1 MEKKEILL
9 PSKRYFK
16 AEEQDLNL
24 SIKLENDE
32 TLLREGDKDIVLNLA
47 DLFNEER
54 NKSVNYKIY
63 GKIKMIFRNLYSGFT
78 DYNPLLKNLYLAGD
92 GTGSNIGFIPYNE
105 FAFLRNDVYRELSI
119 PNRGNIILPPIVTG
133 DTNNR
138 FIDHTITTSIEA
150 PYKNWNLYLSY
161 VFSGQTN
168 FPMTYTLSGS
178 TGNTCDS
185 KFNFCFNS
193 GDGIPFRV
201 ESNGNYY
208 KLTSPV
214 EHGITQGEYIILSGG
229 TLTSHFWVSGT
240 TYGKN
245 NIVHYSNKIY
255 TSKINGNTNNTPTL
269 TGDTNWN
276 LVTNWKST
284 ETYEVDNLVF
294 YSGTTYKSLV
304 NSNLN
309 NQPPLTGTTS
319 YWVSTSNKQ
328 YYNLPITSDTE
339 KYRIFYID
347 NVGDENYNSEKY
359 VINIPKGE
367 ISFGTTLSSV
377 VLGRRCKDSNNISGT
392 TSTYYVHKHKTLTTI
407 DDYILDKVGFES
419 SIFEDERKILFENP
433 LQENDV
439 LVERNRQESLL
450 FDFKKTFTLSGL
462 TNNLNYT
469 PTEVYVTMIFRN
481 ENGFFD
487 YPPKVGYKFNFH
499 DSWIDNQFTGNTET
513 GITKSSLTV
522 NSGVTGFTKGNVLQ
536 KDTILTGAFVEY
548 NRGEIKERIISETYH
563 KFSHLKNVG
572 GVKIFDHGQD
582 GSLNT
587 TGFTYYSGVTT
598 GNTVGYYYQPH
609 YRVKLR
615 ELSPYVENSKLDA
628 KQPNTLINLPEN
640 AFYDQN
646 EKLWKWRDVYD
657 HGFLDQDG
665 NGTNFPFMNNMHY
678 VTKHINFY
686 LRNEKSYTNKN
697 DGLIGFNNYKNKTN
711 C

>member
-16 AEEQDLNL
+16 ADDQDLNL
-24 SIKLENDE
+24 SVKLENDE

-63 GKIKMIFRNLYSGFT
+63 GKIKMVFRNMYNGYT
-78 DYNPLLKNLYLAGD
+78 DYVPLLKNLYLCGD
-92 GTGSNIGFIPYNE
+92 GTGDKLGFVPYNE
-105 FAFLRNDVYRELSI
+105 FAFLRNDVLREVST
-119 PNRGNIILPPIVTG
+119 PSRGSVITAPTVNVL
-133 DTNNR
+133 DNNR
-138 FIDHTITTSIEA
+138 YTGHTSTTSMEA
-150 PYKNWNLYLSY
+150 PYKNWNLYLTY
-161 VFSGQTN
+161 VYGQDTGFTMN
-168 FPMTYTLSGS
+168 YTLSDG
-178 TGNTCDS
+178 TNY
-185 KFNFCFNS
+185 NFVA

-201 ESNGNYY
+201 TTGDTYVT
-208 KLTSPV
+208 LTSPV
-214 EHGITQGEYIILSGG
+214 EHGISQGEYIILSGG
-229 TLTSHFWVSGT
+229 T
-240 TYGKN
+240 
-245 NIVHYSNKIY
+245 Y
-255 TSKINGNTNNTPTL
+255 TS
-269 TGDTNWN
+269 
-276 LVTNWKST
+276 
-284 ETYEVDNLVF
+284 
-294 YSGTTYKSLV
+294 YSGTT
-304 NSNLN
+304 
-309 NQPPLTGTTS
+309 TGKTYYTIPVTSTTEQFR
-319 YWVSTSNKQ
+319 T
-328 YYNLPITSDTE
+328 
-339 KYRIFYID
+339 FYVD

-359 VINIPKGE
+359 VINILRSE
-367 ISFGTTLSSV
+367 FTSGTTLSSV
-377 VLGRRCKDSNNISGT
+377 VLGRRCKDINNISGT

-419 SIFEDERKILFENP
+419 SIFEDERKILFENA
-433 LQENDV
+433 LGEDDV

-469 PTEVYVTMIFRN
+469 PTDVYITMIFRN

-487 YPPKVGYKFNFH
+487 YPPKIGYKFNFH

-522 NSGVTGFTKGNVLQ
+522 NSGVTGFTKGNTLQ
-536 KDTILTGAFVEY
+536 KGSVLTGAFVEY

-572 GVKIFDHGQD
+572 GVKIFDHSQD
-582 GSLNT
+582 LNSFYSLA
-587 TGFTYYSGVTT
+587 GT

-615 ELSPYVENSKLDA
+615 ELSPYIENSKLDA

-640 AFYDQN
+640 AIYDEN
-646 EKLWKWRDVYD
+646 EKLWKWRDLYD

-678 VTKHINFY
+678 VLKHINFY

>member
-63 GKIKMIFRNLYSGFT
+63 GKIKMIFRNMYSGFT
-78 DYNPLLKNLYLAGD
+78 EYNPLLKNLYLAGD
-92 GTGSNIGFIPYNE
+92 GTGGDIGFIPYNE
-105 FAFLRNDVYRELSI
+105 FAFLRNDVLRETSTPASGSVI
-119 PNRGNIILPPIVTG
+119 SAPTVSILP
-133 DTNNR
+133 NNR
-138 FIDHTITTSIEA
+138 YTGHTSTTSMEA
-150 PYKNWNLYLSY
+150 PYKNWNLYLTY
-161 VFSGQTN
+161 VYGQDTGFTMN
-168 FPMTYTLSGS
+168 YTLSGG
-178 TGNTCDS
+178 TNYNFVAGN
-185 KFNFCFNS
+185 
-193 GDGIPFRV
+193 GIPFRV

-214 EHGITQGEYIILSGG
+214 EHGMSQGEYVILSGG
-229 TLTSHFWVSGT
+229 T
-240 TYGKN
+240 
-245 NIVHYSNKIY
+245 Y
-255 TSKINGNTNNTPTL
+255 TSFSGVT
-269 TGDTNWN
+269 TGKT
-276 LVTNWKST
+276 
-284 ETYEVDNLVF
+284 F
-294 YSGTTYKSLV
+294 YTI
-304 NSNLN
+304 
-309 NQPPLTGTTS
+309 
-319 YWVSTSNKQ
+319 
-328 YYNLPITSDTE
+328 PITSTTE
-339 KYRIFYID
+339 QFRTFYID
-347 NVGDENYNSEKY
+347 SVGDENYNSEKY
-359 VINIPKGE
+359 VINILKGE
-367 ISFGTTLSSV
+367 IALGTVLSSV
-377 VLGRRCKDSNNISGT
+377 VLGRRCKDINNISGT

-487 YPPKVGYKFNFH
+487 YPPKIGYKFNFH

>member
-16 AEEQDLNL
+16 ADEQDLNL

-32 TLLREGDKDIVLNLA
+32 TLLREGDKDIVLNLS
-47 DLFNEER
+47 DLFSEER
-54 NKSVNYKIY
+54 NKSINYKIY
-63 GKIKMIFRNLYSGFT
+63 GKIKMIFRNMYNGYS
-78 DYNPLLKNLYLAGD
+78 DYNPLLKNLYLCGD
-92 GTGSNIGFIPYNE
+92 GTGDKLGFVPYNE
-105 FAFLRNDVYRELSI
+105 FAFLRNDVLREVSTPSAGSVISAPTVSVLS
-119 PNRGNIILPPIVTG
+119 
-133 DTNNR
+133 NNR
-138 FIDHTITTSIEA
+138 YTGHTSTTSIEA
-150 PYKNWNLYLSY
+150 PYKNWNLYLTY
-161 VFSGQTN
+161 VYGQDTGFTMN
-168 FPMTYTLSGS
+168 YTLSGG
-178 TGNTCDS
+178 TNY
-185 KFNFCFNS
+185 NFVA

-201 ESNGNYY
+201 TTGDTYVT
-208 KLTSPV
+208 LTSPV
-214 EHGITQGEYIILSGG
+214 EHGISQGEYIILSGG
-229 TLTSHFWVSGT
+229 T
-240 TYGKN
+240 
-245 NIVHYSNKIY
+245 Y
-255 TSKINGNTNNTPTL
+255 TS
-269 TGDTNWN
+269 
-276 LVTNWKST
+276 
-284 ETYEVDNLVF
+284 
-294 YSGTTYKSLV
+294 YSGTT
-304 NSNLN
+304 
-309 NQPPLTGTTS
+309 TGKTYYTIPVTPTTEQFR
-319 YWVSTSNKQ
+319 T
-328 YYNLPITSDTE
+328 
-339 KYRIFYID
+339 FYID
-347 NVGDENYNSEKY
+347 SVGDENYNSEKY
-359 VINIPKGE
+359 VINILKSE
-367 ISFGTTLSSV
+367 FTSGTTLSSV
-377 VLGRRCKDSNNISGT
+377 VLGRRCKDINNISGT

-419 SIFEDERKILFENP
+419 SIFEDERKILFENA
-433 LQENDV
+433 LGEDDV

-469 PTEVYVTMIFRN
+469 PTEVYITMIFRN

-499 DSWIDNQFTGNTET
+499 DSWIDRQFTGNTET

-522 NSGVTGFTKGNVLQ
+522 NSGVTGFTKGNALQ

-572 GVKIFDHGQD
+572 GVKIFDHNQD
-582 GSLNT
+582 QDSFYLLA
-587 TGFTYYSGVTT
+587 TT

-640 AFYDQN
+640 AFYDEN
-646 EKLWKWRDVYD
+646 EKLWKWRDLYD

-678 VTKHINFY
+678 VIKNINFY

-697 DGLIGFNNYKNKTN
+697 DGLIGFKNYKNKTN

>member
-9 PSKRYFK
+9 PTKRYFK

-24 SIKLENDE
+24 SVKLENDE
-32 TLLREGDKDIVLNLA
+32 TLLRQGDKDIVLNLA

-54 NKSVNYKIY
+54 NKSINYKIY
-63 GKIKMIFRNLYSGFT
+63 GKIKMVFRNMYSGYTQYQPLLRNLYLS
-78 DYNPLLKNLYLAGD
+78 GD
-92 GTGSNIGFIPYNE
+92 GTGSDIGFVPYNE
-105 FAFLRNDVYRELSI
+105 FAFLRNDVIREKTI
-119 PNRGNIILPPIVTG
+119 PTTGSTLGYPSVVPNITLDTG
-133 DTNNR
+133 TPVGR
-138 FIDHTITTSIEA
+138 YTGHTTMSSLDA
-150 PYKNWNLYLSY
+150 PYKNWNLYLTY
-161 VFSGQTN
+161 VYGQDTGFTMN
-168 FPMTYTLSGS
+168 YTLSGDTNGDKTYS
-178 TGNTCDS
+178 FKS
-185 KFNFCFNS
+185 K
-193 GDGIPFRV
+193 DGIPFRV

-214 EHGITQGEYIILSGG
+214 EHGISQGEYIILSGG

-245 NIVHYSNKIY
+245 NIVHYSDKIY

-359 VINIPKGE
+359 VINILKGE

-377 VLGRRCKDSNNISGT
+377 VLGRRCTNINDITGS

-419 SIFEDERKILFENP
+419 SIWEEERKILFENT

-439 LVERNRQESLL
+439 LVERNRQEALL
-450 FDFKKTFTLSGL
+450 FDFKNTFSLSGI
-462 TNNLNYT
+462 TNNLGYT
-469 PTEVYVTMIFRN
+469 PTEVYVTTIFKN
-481 ENGFFD
+481 SNGLFD
-487 YPPKVGYKFNFH
+487 YPPKVGFKFNFH
-499 DSWIDNQFTGNTET
+499 DSWMDNQFTGNTET
-513 GITKSSLTV
+513 SITKSGFTSNYGT
-522 NSGVTGFTKGNVLQ
+522 TGFTSGNKLDKGTV
-536 KDTILTGAFVEY
+536 LTGAFVEY
-548 NRGEIKERIISETYH
+548 NRKELKERIISETFH
-563 KFSHLKNVG
+563 KFSHLKTVG
-572 GVKIFDHGQD
+572 GVQIFNHNQD
-582 GSLNT
+582 QSS
-587 TGFTYYSGVTT
+587 FYSGATT

-615 ELSPYVENSKLDA
+615 ELSPYVETSKLDVT
-628 KQPNTLINLPEN
+628 QPNTLINLPEN
-640 AFYDQN
+640 AIYDEK
-646 EKLWKWRDVYD
+646 EKLWKWRDLYD
-657 HGFLDQDG
+657 HGFIDQEG
-665 NGTNFPFMNNMHY
+665 NGTNFPFINNTHY
-678 VTKHINFY
+678 ITKNINFY
-686 LRNEKSYTNKN
+686 LRNEKSYTNKE
-697 DGLIGFNNYKNKTN
+697 DGLNGFNNYKNKTN

>member
-24 SIKLENDE
+24 SVKLENDE

-54 NKSVNYKIY
+54 NKSVNYKIF
-63 GKIKMIFRNLYSGFT
+63 GKIKMIFRNMYSGFT
-78 DYNPLLKNLYLAGD
+78 EYNPLLKNLYLSGD
-92 GTGSNIGFIPYNE
+92 GTGSDIGFIPYNE
-105 FAFLRNDVYRELSI
+105 FAFLRNDVLRETSTPSKGSVI
-119 PNRGNIILPPIVTG
+119 SAPTVSVLP
-133 DTNNR
+133 NNR
-138 FIDHTITTSIEA
+138 YTGHTSTTSMEA
-150 PYKNWNLYLSY
+150 PYKNWNLYLTY
-161 VFSGQTN
+161 VYGQDSGFTMN
-168 FPMTYTLSGS
+168 YTLSGG
-178 TGNTCDS
+178 TNYNFVAGN
-185 KFNFCFNS
+185 
-193 GDGIPFRV
+193 GIPFRV

-214 EHGITQGEYIILSGG
+214 EHGMSQGEYVILSGG
-229 TLTSHFWVSGT
+229 T
-240 TYGKN
+240 
-245 NIVHYSNKIY
+245 Y
-255 TSKINGNTNNTPTL
+255 TSFSGVT
-269 TGDTNWN
+269 TGKT
-276 LVTNWKST
+276 
-284 ETYEVDNLVF
+284 F
-294 YSGTTYKSLV
+294 YTI
-304 NSNLN
+304 
-309 NQPPLTGTTS
+309 
-319 YWVSTSNKQ
+319 
-328 YYNLPITSDTE
+328 PITSTTE
-339 KYRIFYID
+339 QFRTFYID
-347 NVGDENYNSEKY
+347 SVGDENYNSEKY
-359 VINIPKGE
+359 VINILKGE
-367 ISFGTTLSSV
+367 IALGTVLSSV
-377 VLGRRCKDSNNISGT
+377 VLGRRCKDINNISGT

-487 YPPKVGYKFNFH
+487 YPPKIGYKFNFH

-572 GVKIFDHGQD
+572 GVKIFDHYQD
-582 GSLNT
+582 QSS
-587 TGFTYYSGVTT
+587 FYSGVTT

>member
-24 SIKLENDE
+24 SVKLENDE

-63 GKIKMIFRNLYSGFT
+63 GKIKMIFRNLYSGLT

-105 FAFLRNDVYRELSI
+105 FAFLRNDVLRETSTPSKGSVI
-119 PNRGNIILPPIVTG
+119 SAPTVSILP
-133 DTNNR
+133 NNR
-138 FIDHTITTSIEA
+138 YTGHTSTTSMEA
-150 PYKNWNLYLSY
+150 PYKNWNLYLTY
-161 VFSGQTN
+161 VYGQDSGFTMN
-168 FPMTYTLSGS
+168 YTLSGG
-178 TGNTCDS
+178 TNYNFVAGN
-185 KFNFCFNS
+185 
-193 GDGIPFRV
+193 GIPFRV

-214 EHGITQGEYIILSGG
+214 EHGMSQGEYVILSGG
-229 TLTSHFWVSGT
+229 T
-240 TYGKN
+240 
-245 NIVHYSNKIY
+245 Y
-255 TSKINGNTNNTPTL
+255 TSFSGVT
-269 TGDTNWN
+269 TGKT
-276 LVTNWKST
+276 
-284 ETYEVDNLVF
+284 F
-294 YSGTTYKSLV
+294 YTI
-304 NSNLN
+304 
-309 NQPPLTGTTS
+309 
-319 YWVSTSNKQ
+319 
-328 YYNLPITSDTE
+328 PITSTTE
-339 KYRIFYID
+339 QFRTFYID
-347 NVGDENYNSEKY
+347 SVGDENYNSEKY
-359 VINIPKGE
+359 VINIAKGE
-367 ISFGTTLSSV
+367 IALGTVLSSV
-377 VLGRRCKDSNNISGT
+377 VLGRRCKDINNISGT

-433 LQENDV
+433 LQENDI

-469 PTEVYVTMIFRN
+469 PTEVYVTMIFKN

-487 YPPKVGYKFNFH
+487 YPPKIGYKFNFH
-499 DSWIDNQFTGNTET
+499 DNWIDNQFTGNTET

-572 GVKIFDHGQD
+572 GVKIFDHYQD
-582 GSLNT
+582 QSS
-587 TGFTYYSGVTT
+587 FYSGATT